1 MSQNAKTRVSLLWHV
16 PSPAARQ
23 KKLISLGRNSG
34 ASFEINQDWKSAI
47 AHHSTVMRPELFAA
61 LSERF
66 RIGMEALHLPLLG
79 VVPKGNTERPWE

>member
-1 MSQNAKTRVSLLWHV
+1 MFLALPPGK
-16 PSPAARQ
+16 

-34 ASFEINQDWKSAI
+34 ASIEINQDWKPAI

-66 RIGMEALHLPLLG
+66 RIGMEALHLPLLE
-79 VVPKGNTERPWE
+79 VVPKGNTERPVGITVGT